1 MQMKSYHIIIILT
14 IITFSPVTLL
24 IVSAHYAVHN
34 YSNANSAKQK
44 MYNWGTLNQKVFR
57 RLGFV
62 MDKGEVES
70 LVNCKPGAVELLLM
84 RLQKH
89 ITEIRAGRRS
99 MGSPQGALE
108 MGGAG
113 ASHSAEEGGGYD
125 GGSGPT
131 LNLYAGG
138 AINNAGGSGI
148 SSNNNAQQVVAP
160 QAPRQQPIHA
170 PAAAPQLSAAPHQTH
185 STHHHDVMV
194 DAAILSEKD
203 ATIRDLQETVEI
215 LELKIRKLEQLV
227 KLKDSRIQTL
237 TARLGAPTQA

>member
-1 MQMKSYHIIIILT
+1 
-14 IITFSPVTLL
+14 
-24 IVSAHYAVHN
+24 VHN

-99 MGSPQGALE
+99 MGSPHGALE
-108 MGGAG
+108 MGGASG
-113 ASHSAEEGGGYD
+113 ASHSAEEGGYD
-125 GGSGPT
+125 GGNGPT
-131 LNLYAGG
+131 FNLYAGSNNNNNN
-138 AINNAGGSGI
+138 NNAGGTNSS
-148 SSNNNAQQVVAP
+148 SSNTNVSQVNAP
-160 QAPRQQPIHA
+160 QAPRQQPSTHA
-170 PAAAPQLSAAPHQTH
+170 PVAAPQLAAVPHQTH
-185 STHHHDVMV
+185 SSHHHDVMV

-237 TARLGAPTQA
+237 TARLGGGVAPQ

>member
-1 MQMKSYHIIIILT
+1 MQMKPYHLLILLT
-14 IITFSPVTLL
+14 ITFLFTLL
-24 IVSAHYAVHN
+24 IVSTLYAVHN

-113 ASHSAEEGGGYD
+113 ASHSAEEGGYD
-125 GGSGPT
+125 GGNGPT

-138 AINNAGGSGI
+138 AINNAG

>member
-1 MQMKSYHIIIILT
+1 
-14 IITFSPVTLL
+14 
-24 IVSAHYAVHN
+24 VHN

-108 MGGAG
+108 MGGASG
-113 ASHSAEEGGGYD
+113 ASHSAEEGGYD
-125 GGSGPT
+125 GGNGPT

-138 AINNAGGSGI
+138 AINNTSTI
-148 SSNNNAQQVVAP
+148 SNNNAPQAVAP
-160 QAPRQQPIHA
+160 QVPRQQPMHA
-170 PAAAPQLSAAPHQTH
+170 PAAAPQLAAVPHQTH